1 MASSNDIAEYIID
14 AYTKYGIE
22 IHSTGDEAIILNLP
36 PFFRDVT
43 ELCAALNEEFGCIV
57 DLEYDNTNLRAKVW
71 TTHISSMPEAK
82 VTPKAPVATPS
93 CNILSGIQ
101 LILMICVAIVALKL
115 ACDEHVYIRKTIS
128 KLLMNVAK
136 AV

>member
-1 MASSNDIAEYIID
+1 MSSSNDIAEYIID
-14 AYTKYGIE
+14 AYTYYGIDF
-22 IHSTGDEAIILNLP
+22 HSTGDEAIILNLP

-82 VTPKAPVATPS
+82 VTPKTQVATHS
-93 CNILSGIQ
+93 YSILSGIQ
-101 LILMICVAIVALKL
+101 TILMICIIILALKF
-115 ACDEHVYIRKTIS
+115 ASDEHVYIRKTIS
-128 KLLMNVAK
+128 KLLMNIAE